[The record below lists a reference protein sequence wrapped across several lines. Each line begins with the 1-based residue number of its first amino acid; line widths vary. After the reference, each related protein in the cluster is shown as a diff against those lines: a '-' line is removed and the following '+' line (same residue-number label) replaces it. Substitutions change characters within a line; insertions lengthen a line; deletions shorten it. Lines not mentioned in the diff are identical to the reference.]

1 MRVRARD
8 APGRRGFE
16 RWLSRALEQAL
27 ADHPELEARLARL
40 HGRAVEF
47 RLRDTSLR
55 VYVVGADG
63 RLNVARD
70 CTAEIAVR
78 VQGGVAD
85 YLALARARR
94 RGQALAAGRIDI
106 EGDLATA
113 QDVQALLDQLEFD
126 WEGRIARVIGDV
138 PAHRL
143 GRLARAAAAWGGAAH
158 TRFESD
164 LAAYLTRE
172 LQVLAT
178 RRDIDGFAQAVCT
191 LSDDVERA
199 AARLRRLRASRR

>member
-1 MRVRARD
+1 
-8 APGRRGFE
+8 
-16 RWLSRALEQAL
+16 LSAALEQAL
-27 ADHPELEARLARL
+27 GEHPELAARL

-55 VYVVGADG
+55 VYLVGENG
-63 RLNVARD
+63 RLGVKRENKG
-70 CTAEIAVR
+70 EIVVR
-78 VQGGVAD
+78 VEGGSAD

-106 EGDLATA
+106 QGDLATA

-126 WEGRIARVIGDV
+126 WEERIARVIGDV
-138 PAHRL
+138 PAHQL
-143 GRLARAAAAWGGAAH
+143 GRLARAVAAWGGAAH
-158 TRFESD
+158 TRFELD

-178 RRDIDGFAQAVCT
+178 RHDIDGFARAVCT

-199 AARLRRLRASRR
+199 AARLRRLRESRR